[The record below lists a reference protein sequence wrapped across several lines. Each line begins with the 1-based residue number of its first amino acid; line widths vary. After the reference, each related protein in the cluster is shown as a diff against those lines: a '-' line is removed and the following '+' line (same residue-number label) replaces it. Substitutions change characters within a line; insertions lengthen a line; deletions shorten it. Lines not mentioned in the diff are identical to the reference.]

1 MKNRLPVIIILSLVI
16 VVGSCKSRRLAKKG
30 AELEESGLVIESA
43 EYYYRALLSNEDNVD
58 AKIGLKRTGQ
68 NVLDEKLSEFL
79 SNYNNH
85 RTDKAVDAYV
95 EAKDYK
101 NKVAGVGVRLN
112 FPQKY
117 KEYYKEVKD
126 EHLTKKYRKAYK
138 LLREEQFDKASGLCR
153 EIKELDSDFKNI
165 KELSLEARNE
175 PLYRKAKDAM
185 AEEKYR
191 KAYDLFEDIRRNA
204 GKYKNTERLQA
215 KALEKGTISIA
226 MLPVKNHTYNERI
239 GQAIESELES
249 QLTQMTNP
257 FLKLIDRDFNEQI
270 VEKNKASLTA
280 ITSSNFSGLDPEVLK
295 GANALISC
303 EIHSFSTK
311 EGNLQSR
318 EKKGYLKK
326 KYTVKDSE
334 TGKKKTRT
342 RYKKVKYKEYKKTNR
357 VKCVLSFKLISAETG
372 KILVSDR
379 ISKNLQ
385 DKIHFAEYDGDED
398 KLIPGYWKYKN
409 RKSDKDRKN
418 DNFLARMQLNRLLN
432 GDKKIKSI
440 ESLTNK
446 VIEKGS
452 NLVARKINAFNPE

>member
-30 AELEESGLVIESA
+30 AELEESGLIVESA

-68 NVLDEKLSEFL
+68 NVLDKKLSEFL

-101 NKVAGVGVRLN
+101 EKVAGVGVRLN

-117 KEYYKEVKD
+117 KEYYNEVKD
-126 EHLTKKYRKAYK
+126 EHLTKEYREAYK
-138 LLREEQFDKASGLCR
+138 LLREEQFDEASRLFN
-153 EIKELDSDFKNI
+153 EIKDLDANFKNV

-191 KAYDLFEDIRRNA
+191 RAYDLFEDILRNA
-204 GKYKNTERLQA
+204 GKYKNAERLQA
-215 KALEKGTISIA
+215 KALEKGTVSIA
-226 MLPVKNHTYNERI
+226 MLPVKNHTYNQRI
-239 GQAIESELES
+239 AQAIESELES

-257 FLKLIDRDFNEQI
+257 FLKLIDRDHNEQI
-270 VEKNKASLTA
+270 LKENQANLNSISPSNLTE
-280 ITSSNFSGLDPEVLK
+280 LDPELLK
-295 GANALISC
+295 GANALFSC
-303 EIHSFSTK
+303 EIHSFSAN

-342 RYKKVKYKEYKKTNR
+342 RYKKVKYKEYKKTNK
-357 VKCVLSFKLISAETG
+357 VKCVLSFKLVSVETG
-372 KILVSDR
+372 EILVSDR
-379 ISKNLQ
+379 ISKKLQ
-385 DKIHFAEYDGDED
+385 DKIHFAEYEGDED

-409 RKSDKDRKN
+409 RRSDKDRKN

-432 GDKKIKSI
+432 GDKKIKNI
-440 ESLTNK
+440 ESLTDK